1 MLLRNMDKKNGH
13 VNGARYVVIDMKP
26 KLIYAL
32 GIGESN
38 KGKILLIPRI
48 IFHPKDPEIP
58 LEMERRQF
66 PIRPCF
72 AMTSNKAQ
80 GQTLNIVGINLTH
93 EFFGHGQLYVGVS
106 RSTSSKGLKIFKPA
120 AAVYPNH
127 MVNVVYQEVL
137 Q

>member
-13 VNGARYVVIDMKP
+13 VNGARYVVIDRKP

-38 KGKILLIPRI
+38 NGKILLIPRI

-66 PIRPCF
+66 PIHTCF
-72 AMTSNKAQ
+72 AMTSNKVQ
-80 GQTLNIVGINLTH
+80 GQTLNIVGINLTY
-93 EFFGHGQLYVGVS
+93 EFFGH
-106 RSTSSKGLKIFKPA
+106 
-120 AAVYPNH
+120 
-127 MVNVVYQEVL
+127 
-137 Q
+137 